1 MNKERFLVEAPY
13 AVARRTK
20 NLRILVTGA
29 AGKIGSCV
37 VMELVKHGHWVR
49 ALDRR
54 PLPADV
60 RAGAETLYAD
70 LADPL
75 TLLNA
80 VQGCNA
86 VAHIGAIP
94 NPGLP
99 PDEILRINVVGTQ
112 NVLEAARAE
121 GIEKVVLTSSVGALG
136 FSFPTHPCLPDYLPV
151 DTQHPRRPQDI
162 YGLSKLM
169 NEESAAAMTRL
180 CGMTTIVL
188 RPPAVWDLNQ
198 ANQRGWLKGA
208 MERHGE
214 NRDPS
219 LWGYIDVWD
228 QAVAFRLAL
237 ETGLTGH
244 HVFFTMTDDLA
255 VNATAAELTERHFPQ
270 LLPDLAR
277 LTGQTFYD
285 LTPAREQLGFVAER
299 TWRKALEED

>member
-1 MNKERFLVEAPY
+1 M
-13 AVARRTK
+13 
-20 NLRILVTGA
+20 TGA
-29 AGKIGSCV
+29 AGKIGSRV
-37 VMELVKHGHWVR
+37 VMELVKHGHQVC

-60 RAGAETLYAD
+60 RASADTLYAD
-70 LADPL
+70 LTDPL
-75 TLLNA
+75 ALLNA
-80 VQGCNA
+80 VQGCDA

-121 GIEKVVLTSSVGALG
+121 GVPKVVLTSSVGALG
-136 FSFPTHPCLPDYLPV
+136 FSFPTHPCLPDGLPV
-151 DTQHPRRPQDI
+151 GAAHPRRPQDI

-180 CGMTTIVL
+180 CGMTTIVI
-188 RPPAVWDLNQ
+188 RPPAVWDLDQ
-198 ANQRGWLKGA
+198 AKQRGWLQGA

-219 LWGYIDVWD
+219 LWGYIDVLD

-237 ETGLTGH
+237 EAELTGH
-244 HVFFTMTDDLA
+244 HVFFTMADDLA
-255 VNATAAELTERHFPQ
+255 ANATASELTERHFPQ

-285 LTPAREQLGFVAER
+285 LAPARDQLGFAAER
-299 TWRKALEED
+299 TWRKVLEEN